1 MDDVVVKLECS
12 GLGDENHCGAAELE
26 VAFLV
31 AFRVFFSGVR
41 LDDGS
46 HAERPDI
53 HQPVASEIGVAREN
67 LPFVVG
73 INVGAADEGY
83 RIDGMIF
90 SRNDADAFSCATRV
104 GEVETV
110 VIDGRKAYDGD
121 IVCPGRCIV
130 VKHLAEVA
138 HRALERKRS
147 VGIGIEVEH
156 EPSVRRADH
165 AVADRTGTG
174 FQPAGEEVVE
184 RSVA

>member
-1 MDDVVVKLECS
+1 M
-12 GLGDENHCGAAELE
+12 
-26 VAFLV
+26 
-31 AFRVFFSGVR
+31 FFSGVR

-53 HQPVASEIGVAREN
+53 HKPVAAEIGVAREN

-73 INVGAADEGY
+73 INVGAADERY

-110 VIDGRKAYDGD
+110 VVDRRKAYDGD

-130 VKHLAEVA
+130 VKHLAEA
-138 HRALERKRS
+138 ARRTLERERS
-147 VGIGIEVEH
+147 IGIGIEVEH
-156 EPSVRRADH
+156 EPSVCRADH
-165 AVADRTGTG
+165 TVADRTGAG
-174 FQPAGEEVVE
+174 LQPAGEEVVE
-184 RSVA
+184 RPVA